1 MFTNNSHKLVFILQI
16 MESDKKQKSDVYVN
30 QPTESNNQTIN
41 DAGPTVAYRRY
52 VLLIL
57 TLVYAFNF
65 IDRQIIGILSPFIK
79 ADLGLDDA
87 QLGWLKGFAFA
98 LLYTVVGI
106 PIAWLADRYSRVNI
120 VAVSLTLWSG
130 FTALSG
136 YATNFTQL
144 ALARVGVGIGEAG
157 GSPPS
162 HSMISDL
169 YAPTERAKALAIYSL
184 GIPFGIMTAYFAAA
198 FFLQGGQT
206 DWRIVMIAVGV
217 PGVLLAIIMKLTV
230 KEPTRTLAPSAKT
243 GGMKLSEAVKTLLKI
258 PTWWGMCLGIS
269 FGSFGSYAISTWII
283 DFYVRL
289 HPEVTIQSLLI
300 VFGIINGTAY
310 ASGVWLG
317 GVIADKWGKKDRR
330 AYGLLPTYAM
340 LIGVPCFVAAL
351 YVASPWV
358 SIALMAV
365 LLFTSGM
372 YLGPCFAIAQ
382 TLAPVNAR
390 AMSTALF
397 FFVLNIIALG
407 GGPTLVGI
415 VSNAYSESM
424 GGGEALRFSL
434 TLLIVPYVLSILTFY
449 WSSTKIKADWAAA
462 EARQAEA

>member
-1 MFTNNSHKLVFILQI
+1 MENS
-16 MESDKKQKSDVYVN
+16 QKPS
-30 QPTESNNQTIN
+30 
-41 DAGPTVAYRRY
+41 VAYRRY

-120 VAVSLTLWSG
+120 VAISLTVWSG
-130 FTALSG
+130 FTAVSG
-136 YATNFTQL
+136 LASNFTQL

-169 YAPTERAKALAIYSL
+169 YDSTERAKALAVYSL

-206 DWRIVMIAVGV
+206 DWRIVMYAVGI

-230 KEPTRTLAPSAKT
+230 KEPTRTVSPSGDT
-243 GGMKLSEAVKTLLKI
+243 QSMKLMDAIKTLLKI

-283 DFYVRL
+283 DFYVRVHSDL
-289 HPEVTIQSLLI
+289 SIQDLLI
-300 VFGIINGTAY
+300 SFGIINGTAY
-310 ASGVWLG
+310 AFGVWMG
-317 GVIADKWGKKDRR
+317 GVIADKWGKKNRKGY
-330 AYGLLPTYAM
+330 ALLPTFAM
-340 LIGVPCFVAAL
+340 IIGVPCFIASL
-351 YVASPWV
+351 YVGSAWA
-358 SIALMAV
+358 SIALMSV
-365 LLFTSGM
+365 LLTTSGM

-415 VSNAYSESM
+415 VSNMYTESM
-424 GGGEALRFSL
+424 GSAEALRFSL

-449 WSSTKIKADWAAA
+449 WASTTIQRDWADA
-462 EARQAEA
+462 EERQAAA

>member
-1 MFTNNSHKLVFILQI
+1 
-16 MESDKKQKSDVYVN
+16 VN
-30 QPTESNNQTIN
+30 QATQIENSDTPSI
-41 DAGPTVAYRRY
+41 AYRRY

-79 ADLGLDDA
+79 EDLDLNDTQLGL
-87 QLGWLKGFAFA
+87 LKGFAFA

-120 VAVSLTLWSG
+120 VAISLTIWSG
-130 FTALSG
+130 FTAMSG
-136 YATNFTQL
+136 FASNFTQL
-144 ALARVGVGIGEAG
+144 ALARAGVGIGEAG

-169 YAPTERAKALAIYSL
+169 YNSTERAKALAIYSL

-198 FFLQGGQT
+198 FFLRGGET
-206 DWRIVMIAVGV
+206 DWRTVMLVVGI
-217 PGVLLAIIMKLTV
+217 PGVALAILMKLTI
-230 KEPTRTLAPSAKT
+230 KEPKRTVAPSGSTASM
-243 GGMKLSEAVKTLLKI
+243 GLSEAVTTLLKI

-269 FGSFGSYAISTWII
+269 FGSFGSYAISTWSI
-283 DFYVRL
+283 DFYVRV
-289 HPEVTIQSLLI
+289 HSETSIQTLLI
-300 VFGIINGTAY
+300 AFGIINGTVY
-310 ASGVWLG
+310 ALGVWLG

-330 AYGLLPTYAM
+330 GYALLPTYAM
-340 LIGVPCFVAAL
+340 LLGVPCFIASL
-351 YVASPWV
+351 YVGNVWV
-358 SIALMAV
+358 SISLMTV
-365 LLFTSGM
+365 TLFTSGM

-415 VSNAYSESM
+415 MSNELTPSM
-424 GGGEALRFSL
+424 GGSEALRFSL
-434 TLLIVPYVLSILTFY
+434 TMLIVPYVLSILTFY
-449 WSSTKIKADWAAA
+449 WASTKIKKDWADA
-462 EARQAEA
+462 EASQTQA

>member
-1 MFTNNSHKLVFILQI
+1 
-16 MESDKKQKSDVYVN
+16 METPQ
-30 QPTESNNQTIN
+30 QPS
-41 DAGPTVAYRRY
+41 AGYRRY

-79 ADLGLDDA
+79 EDLGLDDA

-120 VAVSLTLWSG
+120 VAISLTVWSG

-136 YATNFTQL
+136 YASNFTQL
-144 ALARVGVGIGEAG
+144 ALARIGVGIGEAG

-169 YAPTERAKALAIYSL
+169 YDSTERAKALAIYSL
-184 GIPFGIMTAYFAAA
+184 GIPFGIMAAYFAAA
-198 FFLQGGQT
+198 FFLQGGDA
-206 DWRIVMIAVGV
+206 DWRTVMVAVGV
-217 PGVLLAIIMKLTV
+217 PGVILAIVMKLTI
-230 KEPTRTLAPSAKT
+230 KEPQRTVAPSGSTQSMTLK
-243 GGMKLSEAVKTLLKI
+243 EAIKTLLKI

-283 DFYVRL
+283 DFYVRV
-289 HPEVTIQSLLI
+289 HGNIEIQDLLI
-300 VFGIINGTAY
+300 SFGIINGTAY

-317 GVIADKWGKKDRR
+317 GVIADRWGKKDRKGY
-330 AYGLLPTYAM
+330 ALLPTYAM
-340 LIGVPCFVAAL
+340 IIGVPCFILAL
-351 YVASPWV
+351 YVGNAWL

-365 LLFTSGM
+365 LLTTSGM

-382 TLAPVNAR
+382 TLAPINAR

-415 VSNAYSESM
+415 VSQMYTDEM
-424 GGGEALRFSL
+424 GSAEALRFSL
-434 TLLIVPYVLSILTFY
+434 TLLIVPYVLSVATFY
-449 WSSTKIKADWAAA
+449 WASTTIKRDWAAA
-462 EARQAEA
+462 EKRQAAA

>member
-1 MFTNNSHKLVFILQI
+1 VNSTNEVIDQ
-16 MESDKKQKSDVYVN
+16 DKPS
-30 QPTESNNQTIN
+30 
-41 DAGPTVAYRRY
+41 AAYRRY

-87 QLGWLKGFAFA
+87 QLGLLKGFAFA
-98 LLYTVVGI
+98 LLYTIVGI

-120 VAVSLTLWSG
+120 VAISLTLWSG
-130 FTALSG
+130 FTAVSG

-144 ALARVGVGIGEAG
+144 ALARIGVGIGEAG

-169 YAPTERAKALAIYSL
+169 YDPTERAKALGIYSL
-184 GIPFGIMTAYFAAA
+184 GIPFGIMAAYFAAA
-198 FFLQGGQT
+198 FFIRGGET

-217 PGVLLAIIMKLTV
+217 PGAILALLMKFTV
-230 KEPTRTLAPSAKT
+230 KEPKRTVAPSGSTSSMGLGNA
-243 GGMKLSEAVKTLLKI
+243 LKTLLKI

-269 FGSFGSYAISTWII
+269 FGSFGNYAISTWII
-283 DFYVRL
+283 DFYVRI
-289 HPEVTIQSLLI
+289 HADISIQTLLI
-300 VFGIINGTAY
+300 SFGIINGTAY
-310 ASGVWLG
+310 ALGVWLG

-330 AYGLLPTYAM
+330 AYALLPTYAM
-340 LIGVPCFVAAL
+340 LIGVPCFVASI
-351 YVASPWV
+351 YVGNAWL
-358 SIALMAV
+358 SIGLLTV

-407 GGPTLVGI
+407 GGPTIIGLL
-415 VSNAYSESM
+415 SNHFTESM
-424 GGGEALRFSL
+424 GGAEALRFSL
-434 TLLIVPYVLSILTFY
+434 ALLVIPYVLSILTFY
-449 WSSTKIKADWAAA
+449 WSSKKITADWAEA
-462 EARQAEA
+462 EKRQASA